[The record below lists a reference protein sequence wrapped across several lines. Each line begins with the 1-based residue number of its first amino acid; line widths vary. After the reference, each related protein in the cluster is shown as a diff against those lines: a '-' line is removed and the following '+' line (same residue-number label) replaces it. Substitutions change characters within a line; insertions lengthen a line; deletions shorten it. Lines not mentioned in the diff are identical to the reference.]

1 MKRKIV
7 LFVLSVLSCVA
18 LCFPAGAAAFKD
30 WASIDA
36 DQPVAQDGDN
46 VVITNTGYYPGP
58 NGGVVLQEAVDLR
71 EGASLTFTVDAMP
84 SLYSAGADSWVS
96 IGVLISRTTWT

>member
-7 LFVLSVLSCVA
+7 LFMLSVLSCVA
-18 LCFPAGAAAFKD
+18 FCFPAGAAFKD

-58 NGGVVLQEAVDLR
+58 NGGVVLQETVDLR
-71 EGASLTFTVDAMP
+71 EGASLTFTVYAMP
-84 SLYSAGADSWVS
+84 SLSSAGADSWVS